1 MERFLLIGFCQY
13 PPNATPGCC
22 LNILPARASTAG
34 GAFTI
39 GQNDNAVQPLGRPRS
54 VKTMAYVNAYRT
66 PYKIVG
72 CFNFALT
79 GATATMPPCGISF
92 TEDSDRTRLLGLR
105 LQF

>member
-1 MERFLLIGFCQY
+1 MERFLLIGFCRY
-13 PPNATPGCC
+13 PPNATPRCG

-79 GATATMPPCGISF
+79 GAAARCPV
-92 TEDSDRTRLLGLR
+92 R
-105 LQF
+105 